1 MKLPMLFARTNTGA
15 IQTWT
20 IEVDGNKYRTH
31 YGQLD
36 GAIQITE
43 WTLCVGKN
51 TGKKNAT
58 SNEDQ
63 AVKEA
68 KATWK
73 KKKESGYFEK
83 STNGLA
89 DSFYCFITCSVRTP
103 SLVRIRT

>member
-20 IEVDGNKYRTH
+20 IEVDGNKFRTH
-31 YGQLD
+31 YGQID
-36 GAIQITE
+36 GAIQTTE
-43 WTLCVGKN
+43 WTLCDGKN

-73 KKKESGYFEK
+73 KKKDSGLLLLTGIPILGIQAMPK
-83 STNGLA
+83 ALTQIHRSKHV
-89 DSFYCFITCSVRTP
+89 IQV
-103 SLVRIRT
+103 